1 MEQRLSPNAD
11 IGGEEAFFKKMLSQK
26 VAIRSTRPA
35 VRMGA
40 VQQLWIETIAKIE
53 RGPHKC
59 SNATANRGSFNE
71 SRPPS
76 WPTSSNGSMP
86 QS

>member
-1 MEQRLSPNAD
+1 MEQGLSPNAD

-40 VQQLWIETIAKIE
+40 MQQLWIETIAKID

-59 SNATANRGSFNE
+59 NATANCGTFKE

-76 WPTSSNGSMP
+76 WPTSANGSMP